1 MQLSK
6 IIFTV
11 FIFSLLFISCN
22 YEITENSITISGK
35 VDTIYKLY
43 FTDSIFTYKPTN
55 KPNGNVYIY
64 TWLSKR

>member
-6 IIFTV
+6 TTFTV
-11 FIFSLLFISCN
+11 IIFSLLFISCN
-22 YEITENSITISGK
+22 YEITENSITISSK

-55 KPNGNVYIY
+55 KQNGNV
-64 TWLSKR
+64 